1 MLFSLTNLDG
11 NDPRGG
17 NLHHRIRLLPSPLED
32 NRILQLL
39 RQSDIVLDTF
49 PFGNAAYFLSM
60 ALSVGTPIVTLQSG
74 HRIQT
79 PKEDYEEIRSVLMY
93 NQHAL
98 VQYKDHPLRHVLM
111 NHPYP
116 TTSPAPQNR
125 DNATVKNTQSILFDE
140 ELPWTRSLNNI
151 EGYYLRTK
159 NSNFS
164 THLIAKNLSHYFTL
178 ATNLLSKR
186 YEHAFTY
193 TVFIH
198 TMIMTYFLCK

>member
-1 MLFSLTNLDG
+1 M
-11 NDPRGG
+11 
-17 NLHHRIRLLPSPLED
+17 
-32 NRILQLL
+32 
-39 RQSDIVLDTF
+39 VLDTF
-49 PFGNAAYFLSM
+49 PFGNAAYFLSLAM
-60 ALSVGTPIVTLQSG
+60 SVGTPVVTLQSG

-116 TTSPAPQNR
+116 TNANSHTNTHSNSHSSKNNAQN
-125 DNATVKNTQSILFDE
+125 TLFDE
-140 ELPWTRSLNNI
+140 ELPWIRSMNNI
-151 EGYYLRTK
+151 EGYYLRSK

-164 THLIAKNLSHYFTL
+164 NYLIAKNLSHYFSL

-186 YEHAFTY
+186 
-193 TVFIH
+193 
-198 TMIMTYFLCK
+198 